1 MWLYNVDNAPR
12 TRLVASKSKALENLA
27 WKRVEPAEGEW
38 QGARVAAKRAND
50 TGTIARFL
58 PSRHVPIRHR
68 AIDPSTQ
75 HLRSTFGSPQV
86 PCAFRSRLRRFYSP
100 GKLTYFAP
108 KTPSRLWKMN
118 VRAVPSRKL
127 EARWTFVGN
136 GNEGRAQSAD
146 YDNIRYLTCSMFY
159 GNYELQVGAAGL
171 PEKFLRFSDTSA
183 SFSISRWDCFNFH
196 QLDIS
201 TISRCFIYT
210 FYFLFLLLFLSI
222 IFNFTFTLLFIFIH
236 SFHYFYCYLYN
247 TNFFNPTWHYLFRK
261 FRFFMIFKSADFW
274 FD

>member
-1 MWLYNVDNAPR
+1 MWLYNVDNTPR
-12 TRLVASKSKALENLA
+12 TRLVAGKSKALENLA
-27 WKRVEPAEGEW
+27 WKRVELAEGEW

-58 PSRHVPIRHR
+58 PSRHVPIWHR

-86 PCAFRSRLRRFYSP
+86 PCAFRSRPRRFYP
-100 GKLTYFAP
+100 GKLTHFAP

-159 GNYELQVGAAGL
+159 GNYELEVGAAGL
-171 PEKFLRFSDTSA
+171 PEKFLRFSARYFSLVFYFSLRLLQFLTSLLNI
-183 SFSISRWDCFNFH
+183 F
-196 QLDIS
+196 
-201 TISRCFIYT
+201 TIPRYFIYT
-210 FYFLFLLLFLSI
+210 FIFLSI
-222 IFNFTFTLLFIFIH
+222 LFGYTFIFK
-236 SFHYFYCYLYN
+236 HYF
-247 TNFFNPTWHYLFRK
+247 
-261 FRFFMIFKSADFW
+261 
-274 FD
+274 